1 MSLQLTYSNEDE
13 KLFSQEYWENIIRCK
28 KEFLELNK
36 DPRENP
42 FVKYEIAQSWIESK
56 SSGINPDHYSV
67 YSFLSEQ
74 ELHKIQED
82 NKLLIEVAK
91 PLIDTFLEL
100 TMSTG
105 YKLQLFD
112 KNCFFIAGNRLD
124 MDIPPS
130 NRVVRDLST
139 TAHRLCILYKRT
151 FQLVGPEHYLTKLN
165 NYISTGA
172 PIFDENGE
180 IIGALVLI
188 QELLC
193 KPWEKHISYIKA
205 HSLGWVNS
213 LAIAIGTQ
221 YKLHK
226 TNQILEA
233 TFELFDEGILTLDT
247 DGRIIR
253 ANREGC
259 RILDLD
265 YSPKKEFNISDYLSN
280 KSPILQLLQSK
291 ANSIGKHVYIEE
303 FITVNNKEKPYL
315 ISVIPV
321 TKSKSNDI
329 DYLILRLNN
338 TDKINNL
345 VTKRSGASATIEF
358 KDIIGTSDI
367 MTMTKNQA
375 QQFALSQENILLL
388 GESGTGKEL
397 FAQAIHNFS
406 RPHGPFIA
414 VNCAAMPR
422 NLIESELFGYESGS
436 FTGAAK
442 NGRPGKIELANGGT
456 LFLDEIGDMPYEL
469 QAMLL
474 RVLQNKEVMRL
485 GAQRYQKVDFR
496 LIAATN
502 KDLTKLVENRQFRD
516 DLYFRLSVLTIRIPP
531 LAQRGEDKL
540 ILAEHF
546 IKTYAQR
553 MGFSIP
559 LLSDNAKHF
568 ILTYS
573 WPGNVRELE
582 NTIIYAVN
590 MVNMSDTKIID
601 INHFPANYPFNMN
614 IERPLVSK
622 NSFSL
627 ENQQTKDLILLKNSI
642 KDIEKKVIEEA
653 IVNCKYKMAK
663 AAELLGMSKSTLYRK
678 VKALNITF
686 RDD

>member
-1 MSLQLTYSNEDE
+1 VSLQLTYSNEDE
-13 KLFSQEYWENIIRCK
+13 RLLSKDYWENIIQCK
-28 KEFLELNK
+28 KDFLELDK
-36 DPRENP
+36 DPRNNP
-42 FVKYEIAQSWIESK
+42 FVKHEIAQSWIESK
-56 SSGINPDHYSV
+56 INGINPDHSSV
-67 YSFLSEQ
+67 YSFLSDE

-91 PLIDTFLEL
+91 PLINTFLEL

-139 TAHRLCILYKRT
+139 TAHRLCILYKKA
-151 FQLVGPEHYLTKLN
+151 FQVVGPEHYLTKLN

-172 PIFDENGE
+172 PIFDENEE

-188 QELLC
+188 QKLLC
-193 KPWEKHISYIKA
+193 EPWEKHLSSIKA

-213 LAIAIGTQ
+213 LAIAIGAQ

-247 DGRIIR
+247 DGRIIQ
-253 ANREGC
+253 ANQEGC

-265 YSPKKEFNISDYLSN
+265 YSQKEEANISDYIPN
-280 KSPILQLLQSK
+280 KSPILKFLDSK
-291 ANSIGKHVYIEE
+291 AKLFGKHNYIEE

-321 TKSKSNDI
+321 VKSKSNDI

-338 TDKINNL
+338 TDKINTL
-345 VTKRSGASATIEF
+345 VAKRSGASATIEF
-358 KDIIGTSDI
+358 KDIIGMSNI
-367 MTMTKNQA
+367 MTMTINQA
-375 QQFALSQENILLL
+375 QRFALSPENILLL

-442 NGRPGKIELANGGT
+442 SGRPGKIELANGGT

-496 LIAATN
+496 LVAATN
-502 KDLTKLVENRQFRD
+502 KDLRKLVENRQFRE

-531 LAQRGEDKL
+531 LAQRGED
-540 ILAEHF
+540 IIVLAEHF

-559 LLSDNAKHF
+559 VLSDRAKQI
-568 ILTYS
+568 ILNYS

-601 INHFPANYPFNMN
+601 AHHFPTHNPIN
-614 IERPLVSK
+614 INNERIVASNNLYK
-622 NSFSL
+622 I
-627 ENQQTKDLILLKNSI
+627 EYQQTKDLTQVKNSI
-642 KDIEKKVIEEA
+642 RDIEKKIIEEA
-653 IVNCKYKMAK
+653 IVNSKYKMAK
-663 AAELLGMSKSTLYRK
+663 AAELLGISKSTLYRK
-678 VKALNITF
+678 VKALNITY